1 MVTNMSNRTIKKK
14 SSHFHVKTALRLE
27 ALEQLTDEINVL
39 DCYHGDGKIYEAVS
53 KQKKFDLLGIEK
65 NESRSIFKVL
75 RGDNLKI
82 IDEIDLRKFNVIDLD
97 AYTDCTNLLKKI
109 IPKLTRKTLI
119 IYTMIINR
127 MAGMPKNLIMN
138 EVAINNKIKTI
149 TNKFINEKWAAFLK
163 SLGVETYKE
172 ITFSENCFLK
182 KYGYFIVKSCKNI
195 EKMI

>member
-1 MVTNMSNRTIKKK
+1 MKRGMIMSNHTIRKK
-14 SSHFHVKTALRLE
+14 SSHFDVKVKLRLTALEKLCGE
-27 ALEQLTDEINVL
+27 DINIL
-39 DCYHGDGKIYEAVS
+39 DCYHGNGDIYKKVEQSV
-53 KQKKFDLLGIEK
+53 KFDITGIEI
-65 NESRSIFKVL
+65 NDSLSPFKCIK
-75 RGDNLKI
+75 GDNLKI

-109 IPKLTRKTLI
+109 IPKLTQKTLI

-182 KYGYFIVKSCKNI
+182 KYGYFIV
-195 EKMI
+195 